1 MSNRKR
7 KNSFFDLGLEESIRK
22 NVELGIKPQRICA
35 NLVREAKDAA
45 VRSGVPF
52 VKQADGGIG
61 GKSIEELRTGVISIA
76 RGLKRS
82 KLSNRFGFV
91 TNTVELQ
98 SWASEHV
105 LPESAEDMEPW
116 KPYAVQVDRDHEGD
130 MTGVIFTMHVQAQ
143 WIKQCGQHPQGFVIH
158 LDGTHKLHHGG

>member
-35 NLVREAKDAA
+35 NLVLEAKDAA
-45 VRSGVPF
+45 VRSDVPF
-52 VKQADGGIG
+52 VKQVGGEIG
-61 GKSIEELRTGVISIA
+61 GKSIAELHTGVTNVA
-76 RGLKRS
+76 RALKRS
-82 KLSNRFGFV
+82 RQSKSFV
-91 TNTVELQ
+91 SNTVELQ
-98 SWASEHV
+98 AWASERA
-105 LPESAEDMEPW
+105 LPERAEDMEPW
-116 KPYAVQVDRDHEGD
+116 KPYAVPVDRAHQGD